1 MIIGSFGLAASR
13 EFSIAQE
20 LAELYGPWKGIR
32 TNHVLGPSNSFAGED
47 GTSRT
52 ISHPIDKQ
60 LMLALRSQADLIVVD
75 AATAR
80 VEQYRPPTSGTPL
93 AIFSKTGRF
102 EKIPAL
108 ETGWAK
114 VYLFSEARLPKGQ
127 SSPEVNRVEING
139 SPIETLSEWAGV
151 KGYKSILL
159 ESGPSFTR
167 LAFAAGAVVQSALS
181 FTPELDSTD
190 ISKVKH
196 AFDSH
201 AALRS
206 VASTSGATFTF
217 WSH

>member
-20 LAELYGPWKGIR
+20 LAELYGPWEGIR

-52 ISHPIDKQ
+52 ISHPIDRQ
-60 LMLALRSQADLIVVD
+60 LLLALRAQADLIVVD

-80 VEQYRPPTSGTPL
+80 IEKYRSPTSGTPL

-102 EKIPAL
+102 EQIPAL
-108 ETGWAK
+108 ETGGSK
-114 VYLFSEARLPKGQ
+114 IYLFSEERIPQ
-127 SSPEVNRVEING
+127 SDSSANAEAVRVER
-139 SPIETLSEWAGV
+139 SPIATLSEWAGV
-151 KGYKSILL
+151 KDYKSILL
-159 ESGPSFTR
+159 ESGPSFTK
-167 LAFAAGAVVQSALS
+167 LAFAAGAVVQSALT
-181 FTPELDSTD
+181 FTPELDPTD
-190 ISKVKH
+190 ISKVEH

-206 VASTSGATFTF
+206 VASTSGATFTL

>member
-13 EFSIAQE
+13 EFSNAQE
-20 LAELYGPWKGIR
+20 LAEVYGPWDGIR

-52 ISHPIDKQ
+52 ISHPIDRQ
-60 LMLALRSQADLIVVD
+60 LLLALRSQADLIVVD

-80 VEQYRPPTSGTPL
+80 IEKYRSPTSGTPL
-93 AIFSKTGRF
+93 AVFSKTGRF
-102 EKIPAL
+102 EQIPAL
-108 ETGWAK
+108 ETGGSK
-114 VYLFSEARLPKGQ
+114 VYLFSEERVPQ
-127 SSPEVNRVEING
+127 SESRAHAEAVRVERN
-139 SPIETLSEWAGV
+139 PIETLSDWVGI

-159 ESGPSFTR
+159 ESGPGFTK
-167 LAFAAGAVVQSALS
+167 LAFAAGAVVQSAFT
-181 FTPELDSTD
+181 FTPELDPTD
-190 ISKVKH
+190 ISKVEH

-206 VASTSGATFTF
+206 VASTSGATFTL